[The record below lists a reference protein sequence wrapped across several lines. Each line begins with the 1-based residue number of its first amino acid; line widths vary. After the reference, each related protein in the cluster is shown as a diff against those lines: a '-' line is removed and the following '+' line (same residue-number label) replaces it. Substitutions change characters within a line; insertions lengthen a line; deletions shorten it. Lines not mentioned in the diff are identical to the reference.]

1 MTDDEKFIR
10 RALRLTLR
18 GRGRTSPNPCVG
30 AVAVLNGEIV
40 GEGWTQTK
48 PGVGI
53 HAEGEAIR
61 KAGDKAKGATLNV
74 TMEPCSHTRRPDGT
88 QRIPCTHRIIEAGV
102 ARVVCCCVDPNPLV
116 NGQGVRILQEAG
128 IQVEVG
134 LMQEQAEETHAAF
147 FKHQLTGLPLVTH
160 KAALSLDGKISST
173 RNAPTGI
180 TGAEARAA
188 VHRLRDQVDA
198 ILVGVGTVL
207 ADNPM
212 LTTRLPGGKN
222 GRSPIVV
229 IFDTHLRTPP
239 DAHIVRPGTI
249 WVTTRSNTIEKQEP
263 SEPPITGGQGGKAL
277 DAKDIIAVS
286 PDAQGRPDVTE
297 ALRALAE
304 RGLINVLLESGGAL
318 AASFWKAKLVD
329 RALFFVAPIILGG
342 ADAPTPIDGA
352 GLAKS
357 VRLTKTRVRR
367 YGEDTAIFGIVNWE
381 GQ

>member
-61 KAGDKAKGATLNV
+61 KAGEKARGATLYV

-88 QRIPCTHRIIEAGV
+88 ERIPCTQRIIEAGV

-116 NGQGVRILQEAG
+116 NGNGIRILQEAG

-134 LMQEQAEETHAAF
+134 FMAEQAEETHAAF
-147 FKHQLTGLPLVTH
+147 FKHQRTGLPLITH

-173 RNAPTGI
+173 RHAPTGI
-180 TGAEARAA
+180 SGSEARTA

-198 ILVGVGTVL
+198 IVVGVGTIL

-222 GRSPIVV
+222 GRNPVVV
-229 IFDTHLRTPP
+229 IFDTNLRTPP
-239 DAHIVRPGTI
+239 DANVVRPGTI
-249 WVTTRSNTIEKQEP
+249 WVTTRSNKESDRDTI
-263 SEPPITGGQGGKAL
+263 T
-277 DAKDIIAVS
+277 VS
-286 PDAQGRPDVTE
+286 PDAQGRPDVTA
-297 ALRALAE
+297 ALKALAE

-318 AASFWKAKLVD
+318 AASFWEAKMVD

-342 ADAPTPIDGA
+342 VDAPTPIDGT
-352 GLAKS
+352 GLSKS
-357 VRLTKTRVRR
+357 VRLTKMRVRR